1 MMQYLMFMSEYKM
14 SIATMFTFSVFL
26 SNNSCMFLS
35 GFLHFNLNHEL
46 VIKMSVFIKVQT
58 SYKMQ
63 IVLRDVYDVHIGKT
77 CMIMYKLGFVSQDLL
92 CCL

>member
-1 MMQYLMFMSEYKM
+1 MMQYLTFMSEYKM

-46 VIKMSVFIKVQT
+46 VILMFLFIKVQT
-58 SYKMQ
+58 SYKMEF
-63 IVLRDVYDVHIGKT
+63 VLRDMYDFYIGRT
-77 CMIMYKLGFVSQDLL
+77 CMIMHKLGFVSQDLL